1 MRVLIVTNDFPPAIG
16 GIQSYVRDFVDEIV
30 RREGP
35 ESVFVFAPTPNKEE
49 AAAWDAA
56 REYTV
61 VRWPH
66 YFLLPTV
73 RVTRKMQELI
83 RAHNID
89 TVWFGAAAP
98 FAAMG
103 AAAKRAGAA
112 RVVASTHG
120 HEVGWSLVPGARR
133 SLQRIGE
140 HADTITYISN
150 FTLGRLKDAFG
161 RDPDFVPLP
170 SGVDT
175 EFFRPAEPVERR
187 ATRESLGVGESP
199 LVVCSSRLV
208 ARKGQDQLIRAIP
221 AVRERVPGTQLII
234 VGDGPFRHKLKRLA
248 RDVEG
253 VTFTGAVSRERL
265 RDIVAAADVFA
276 MPARTRKAGLDIEGL
291 GIVYLEAQACAIP
304 VIAGDSGGAP
314 ETVTK
319 DTGFVVDGHSIQELV
334 DKLSLLLIDAPLAAR
349 MGQAGRCHVSQ
360 AYSWKVLGDRL
371 VEVLR
376 GETPAV
382 YDS

>member
-1 MRVLIVTNDFPPAIG
+1 MRVLVVTNDFPPAIG

-35 ESVFVFAPTPNKEE
+35 DSVVVFASTPSKEE

-56 REYTV
+56 HAYTV

-83 RAHNID
+83 RTHNID

-98 FAAMG
+98 FAVMG
-103 AAAKRAGAA
+103 AAAKRAGAS
-112 RVVASTHG
+112 RIVASTHG
-120 HEVGWSLVPGARR
+120 HEVGWSIVPGARR
-133 SLQRIGE
+133 SLQRIGK

-150 FTLGRLKDAFG
+150 FTLERLKGAFG
-161 RDPDFVPLP
+161 QDPDFVALP

-175 EFFRPAEPVERR
+175 DFFRPAEPAERR
-187 ATRESLGVGESP
+187 ATRESLGVSEAP
-199 LVVCSSRLV
+199 LIVCSSRLV
-208 ARKGQDQLIRAIP
+208 SRKGQDQLIRALP
-221 AVRERVPGTQLII
+221 AVRERVLGAQLVI

-248 RDVEG
+248 RDVDG

-291 GIVYLEAQACAIP
+291 GIVYLEAQACAVP

-319 DTGFVVDGHSIQELV
+319 DTGFVVDGRSIQELV

-349 MGQAGRCHVSQ
+349 MGQAGRRHVSQ
-360 AYSWKVLGDRL
+360 AYSWDALGDRL
-371 VEVLR
+371 VQVLR
-376 GETPAV
+376 GELPAV
-382 YDS
+382 YDN